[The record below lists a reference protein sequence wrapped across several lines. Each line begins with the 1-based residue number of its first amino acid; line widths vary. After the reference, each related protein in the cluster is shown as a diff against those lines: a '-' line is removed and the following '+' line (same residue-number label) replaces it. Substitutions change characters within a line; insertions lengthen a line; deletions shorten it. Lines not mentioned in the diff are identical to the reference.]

1 MSVEYAPAIFSARQV
16 GIFVLLLAISNGLL
30 TLILSGYF
38 NARRA
43 RIGAVLLGLLLV
55 VDLAVV
61 DTRWVVNYNWK
72 EKYVEASNN
81 PVIDFLRHK
90 PYEKRVTIT
99 PSWLGE
105 AVRASQQLVGDD
117 QMLQQVYDLEWKQHL
132 FQFNNI
138 QTLDIIQMPRV
149 PTDIAAYETALQ
161 FDGQPQN
168 IHRVSRKWQ
177 LTNTR
182 YLIGT
187 AGLMNAIKQLDSDH
201 QRIKP
206 VMAFEYY
213 QEKAGG
219 PILTRTNATG
229 PFALFEFTGALE
241 RAKLYSN
248 WKISTNDQDTL
259 KKLAAKEF
267 DPAKSV
273 FVAEDLPQADAA
285 STTNA
290 SEGTVEFVS
299 YSPKHIFH
307 KAQTATP
314 AELLLNDK
322 QDPNW
327 QVIVD
332 GQPAKLL
339 RCNFLMRG
347 VLLPK
352 GEHKIE
358 FHFRPPITSLY
369 VSLFGISIP
378 LLLLGIA
385 VFLNRRKVTLNK
397 LQMQRIPSTVPARRA
412 GTMLL

>member
-1 MSVEYAPAIFSARQV
+1 M
-16 GIFVLLLAISNGLL
+16 LLAISNGLL

-90 PYEKRVTIT
+90 PIT

-213 QEKAGG
+213 QEKVGG
-219 PILTRTNATG
+219 
-229 PFALFEFTGALE
+229 
-241 RAKLYSN
+241 
-248 WKISTNDQDTL
+248 
-259 KKLAAKEF
+259 
-267 DPAKSV
+267 
-273 FVAEDLPQADAA
+273 
-285 STTNA
+285 
-290 SEGTVEFVS
+290 
-299 YSPKHIFH
+299 
-307 KAQTATP
+307 
-314 AELLLNDK
+314 
-322 QDPNW
+322 
-327 QVIVD
+327 
-332 GQPAKLL
+332 
-339 RCNFLMRG
+339 
-347 VLLPK
+347 
-352 GEHKIE
+352 
-358 FHFRPPITSLY
+358 
-369 VSLFGISIP
+369 
-378 LLLLGIA
+378 
-385 VFLNRRKVTLNK
+385 
-397 LQMQRIPSTVPARRA
+397 QRI
-412 GTMLL
+412 